1 MMIKLSLLDF
11 APILQGVE
19 PREALRQT
27 VLLAQAAERLGFTR
41 FWVPE
46 HHDMEHLASMCPEV
60 LLAHIGA
67 QTERIRLGSGAVLL
81 PHYKPIKVAET
92 FHLLATLHPGRIDL
106 GIGRAPGGSAH
117 VTMAL
122 SDNFL
127 DNVRRFPESL
137 QALTELLD
145 GKYRVEDTPVAAR
158 PVPPSPPE
166 LWLLGTNRKS
176 AEYAARYGAGYV
188 FGQFM
193 SERDASEAL
202 SIYRGEFRPSRLLQ
216 EPRAI
221 IAVGAICA
229 ETEAE
234 ARRLA
239 AAGAGRL
246 FAGGNDA
253 NGSGTGLS
261 DRLLVGTPGQVKER
275 LLRMEA
281 DYRVDEFMLV
291 TPAPDYASRHRSIE
305 LLACSVLTV

>member
-1 MMIKLSLLDF
+1 MIKLSLLDF

-67 QTERIRLGSGAVLL
+67 QTERIRIGSGAVIL
-81 PHYKPIKVAET
+81 PHYKPVKVAEA

-117 VTMAL
+117 VTIAL
-122 SDNFL
+122 SGDFL

-137 QALTELLD
+137 QALTELLA
-145 GKYRVEDTPVAAR
+145 GEYRVEDTPVTAR

-176 AEYAARYGAGYV
+176 AEYAARFGTGYV

-193 SERDASEAL
+193 SERDAAEAL
-202 SIYRGEFRPSRLLQ
+202 TIYRGEFRPSRLLQ

-221 IAVGAICA
+221 VAIGAMCA
-229 ETEAE
+229 ETEAK

-246 FAGGNDA
+246 FAAGGEGDGGGIGQA
-253 NGSGTGLS
+253 
-261 DRLLVGTPGQVKER
+261 DRLLVGTPEQVKER
-275 LLRMEA
+275 LLQMEA
-281 DYRVDEFMLV
+281 KYRVDEFLLV
-291 TPAPDYASRHRSIE
+291 VPSPDYASRHRSIE
-305 LLACSVLTV
+305 LLARSVFTV